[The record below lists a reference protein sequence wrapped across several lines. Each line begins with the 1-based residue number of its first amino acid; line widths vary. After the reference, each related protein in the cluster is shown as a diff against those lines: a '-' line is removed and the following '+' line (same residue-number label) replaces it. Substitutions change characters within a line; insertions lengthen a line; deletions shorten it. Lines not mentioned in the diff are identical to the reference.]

1 MPLKGALKAMTYPAT
16 TTIKALRTDQDLME
30 GKRLK
35 FRKDKRIR
43 HLKNERTLD
52 EEGICTGDIIHAYR
66 CNYYDFKE

>member
-1 MPLKGALKAMTYPAT
+1 MPLKGELKAMNYPAT
-16 TTIKALRTDQDLME
+16 TTIKALRTDLDLME

-35 FRKDKRIR
+35 CKMR

-52 EEGICTGDIIHAYR
+52 EEGIRTGDTIHAYR